1 MKAIAISE
9 FGGPEVL
16 ALREIEVPTPGDG
29 DLLIKVIASGVNFI
43 DIYHRSGTY
52 PVELPYVLGME
63 GAGEVV
69 EVGSAVSGFV
79 VGDRV
84 AWPFAPGSYAEFV
97 AIAADRVIHIPE
109 DIDTDVAAAVMLQG
123 LTAHFLTHSTFILD
137 AGHTCVI
144 HAAAGGV
151 GQLLTQI
158 AHWRGARVIATVGSE
173 KKAAIASTLG
183 ADEVIRYDQ
192 VDDLAAAIKQANNGV
207 GVDVVYD
214 GVGAATFDA
223 GLAALKPRGMMVL
236 FGAASGQVPA
246 LELQRLNAGGSLFVT
261 RPSLFHHIATQAEM
275 QWRADDVLSLV
286 AAGQI
291 QVAIHKT
298 YELKDAAQAQM
309 DLAAR
314 VTAGKLL
321 LLP

>member
-16 ALREIEVPTPGDG
+16 TLREIETPTIGDG
-29 DLLIKVIASGVNFI
+29 DLLIQVVASGVNFI
-43 DIYHRSGTY
+43 DIYQRQGVY

-69 EVGSAVSGFV
+69 AVGAGVSDFA

-84 AWPFAPGSYAEFV
+84 AWPMSPGSYAEVV
-97 AIAADRVIHIPE
+97 AIAADRVVRIPE
-109 DIDTDVAAAVMLQG
+109 DVDTDIAAASMLQG
-123 LTAHFLTHSTFILD
+123 MTAHYLTHSTFNLD
-137 AGHTCVI
+137 AGHTAVV

-151 GQLLTQI
+151 GQWLTQI
-158 AHWRGARVIATVGSE
+158 AHWRGAKVIATVGSAE
-173 KKAAIASTLG
+173 KAAIASGLG

-192 VDDLAAAIKQANNGV
+192 VDDLAAAIRQANDGR

-223 GLAALKPRGMMVL
+223 GLAALRPRGVMAL
-236 FGAASGQVPA
+236 FGAASGQVPP

-261 RPSLFHHIATQAEM
+261 RPSLAHHILTQSEM
-275 QWRADDVLSLV
+275 QWRADDIFSLV
-286 AAGQI
+286 AAGSV
-291 QVAIHKT
+291 QVNVFKG
-298 YELKDAAQAQM
+298 YELAKAAEAQA

-314 VTAGKLL
+314 VTSGKLL

>member
-9 FGGPEVL
+9 TGGPEVL
-16 ALREIEVPTPGDG
+16 TLREIEKPVIGDG
-29 DLLIKVIASGVNFI
+29 DLLIQVVAAGVNFI
-43 DIYHRSGTY
+43 DIYQRQGIY

-69 EVGSAVSGFV
+69 AVGNAVKGFQ
-79 VGDRV
+79 VGERV
-84 AWPFAPGSYAEFV
+84 AWPMTPGSYAEFI
-97 AIAADRVIHIPE
+97 AISADRVVKIPE
-109 DIDTDVAAAVMLQG
+109 DVDTDIAAAVMLQG
-123 LTAHFLTHSTFILD
+123 MTAHFLTHSTFQLD
-137 AGHTCVI
+137 AGHSVVI

-158 AHWRGARVIATVGSE
+158 AHWRGAHVIATVGSAQ
-173 KKAAIASTLG
+173 KAEVAGALG
-183 ADEVIRYDQ
+183 ADEVIRYDE
-192 VDDLAAAIKQANNGV
+192 VDDLTAAIKAANGGA

-223 GLAALKPRGMMVL
+223 GLNALKPRGMMVL

-261 RPSLFHHIATQAEM
+261 RPSLAHHIASQVEM
-275 QWRADDVLSLV
+275 QWRADDVFSL
-286 AAGQI
+286 AASGI
-291 QVAIHKT
+291 LQVGIYKT
-298 YELKDAAQAQM
+298 YSFAEAAQAHS

-321 LLP
+321 LIP